1 MYGFMSKT
9 LRWFIA
15 TSLFLALAIG
25 VELTIGWGSILEDW
39 QNLSITN
46 LLLLTLLTFISYL
59 LRAERV
65 FNYFAS
71 ESHSRV
77 SYIKISFLHNA
88 LNNFL
93 PMRLGEAAFPLLMKR
108 EFSESMLTTS
118 AGLLVIRLM
127 DLHVLL
133 LLASLALV
141 SVSPLLG
148 GIFFIALILLPPLL
162 RAGGET
168 LFSLFPE
175 KIRNTLNKI
184 EHLWPTDHRLIGRT
198 YLMTLLI
205 WFVKLAA
212 LILILMSFLS
222 IDFFNGAL
230 AVILADIS
238 GVLPIHGLAGS
249 GTYEATMLAALYP
262 MGFETVEAIKAAI
275 NVHIYLLG
283 ASLLSVPI
291 ALLLPSSQQ
300 RSSP

>member
-1 MYGFMSKT
+1 MSKT

-15 TSLFLALAIG
+15 TTLFLALLLG
-25 VELTIGWGSILEDW
+25 VELTISWRSILEDW
-39 QNLSITN
+39 QTLSLTN

-65 FNYFAS
+65 YNFFAS
-71 ESHSRV
+71 ESHARV

-118 AGLLVIRLM
+118 AGLLIIRLM

-133 LLASLALV
+133 LLASVALISVTPILGWGAV
-141 SVSPLLG
+141 S
-148 GIFFIALILLPPLL
+148 ALILSPLIL
-162 RAGGET
+162 KSGGKA
-168 LFSLFPE
+168 LFKWFPA
-175 KIRNTLNKI
+175 KVQILLNKI
-184 EHLWPTDHRLIGRT
+184 EHLWPRDYWLLSKT
-198 YLMTLLI
+198 YLMTLMI
-205 WFVKLAA
+205 WVIKLLA
-212 LILILMSFLS
+212 LIMILMSFLN
-222 IDFFNGAL
+222 IDFLNGAL
-230 AVILADIS
+230 AVIAADIS

-249 GTYEATMLAALYP
+249 GTYEAAMLAALYP

-275 NVHIYLLG
+275 NVHLYLLG

-291 ALLLPSSQQ
+291 ALLLPSTRS
-300 RSSP
+300 RSSH

>member
-1 MYGFMSKT
+1 MSKT

-15 TSLFLALAIG
+15 TTLFLALAIG
-25 VELTIGWGSILEDW
+25 VELTIRWRSILEDW
-39 QNLSITN
+39 QTLSITN
-46 LLLLTLLTFISYL
+46 LLFLTLLTFISYL

-127 DLHVLL
+127 DLHALL
-133 LLASLALV
+133 LLASFALF
-141 SVSPLLG
+141 SVTPLLG
-148 GIFFIALILLPPLL
+148 GIACTALILLPLL
-162 RAGGET
+162 MRAGGES
-168 LFSLFPE
+168 LIRLFPN
-175 KIRNTLNKI
+175 KIKNLLNKV
-184 EHLWPTDHRLIGRT
+184 EHLWPKDYRLLGKT
-198 YLMTLLI
+198 YLITLLI
-205 WFVKLAA
+205 WIVKLVA
-212 LILILMSFLS
+212 LILILMSFLN

-249 GTYEATMLAALYP
+249 GTYEAAMLAALYP
-262 MGFETVEAIKAAI
+262 MGFETIEAVKAAI

-291 ALLLPSSQQ
+291 ALLLPSPS
-300 RSSP
+300 RKTSF

>member
-1 MYGFMSKT
+1 MSKT

-15 TSLFLALAIG
+15 TTLFLALAIG
-25 VELTIGWGSILEDW
+25 VELTIGWRSILEDW
-39 QNLSITN
+39 QTLSITN
-46 LLLLTLLTFISYL
+46 LLFLTLLTFISYL

-127 DLHVLL
+127 DLHALL
-133 LLASLALV
+133 LLASFTLF
-141 SVSPLLG
+141 SVTPLLG
-148 GIFFIALILLPPLL
+148 GIACTALILLPLL
-162 RAGGET
+162 MRAGGES
-168 LFSLFPE
+168 LIRLFPN
-175 KIRNTLNKI
+175 KIKNLLNKV
-184 EHLWPTDHRLIGRT
+184 EHLWPKDYRLLGKT

-205 WFVKLAA
+205 WIVKLVA
-212 LILILMSFLS
+212 LILILMSFLN

-249 GTYEATMLAALYP
+249 GTYEAAMLAALYP
-262 MGFETVEAIKAAI
+262 MGFETIEAVKAAI

-291 ALLLPSSQQ
+291 ALLLPSPS
-300 RSSP
+300 RKTSF

>member
-1 MYGFMSKT
+1 MSKT

-15 TSLFLALAIG
+15 TTLFLVLVIG
-25 VELTIGWGSILEDW
+25 VELTISWRSILEDW
-39 QNLSITN
+39 RALSLKN
-46 LLLLTLLTFISYL
+46 LLLLTILTFISYL

-65 FNYFAS
+65 YNYFAS
-71 ESHSRV
+71 ESHYRV

-118 AGLLVIRLM
+118 AGLLIIRLM

-133 LLASLALV
+133 LLASVALI
-141 SVSPLLG
+141 SVTPLLG
-148 GIFFIALILLPPLL
+148 YGAVSALILFPLFIKF
-162 RAGGET
+162 GGKA
-168 LFSLFPE
+168 LFKLFPA
-175 KIRNTLNKI
+175 KVHSLLNKI
-184 EHLWPTDHRLIGRT
+184 EHLWPRDYRLLGKT

-205 WFVKLAA
+205 WVVKLLA
-212 LILILMSFLS
+212 LIMILMSFLNIS
-222 IDFFNGAL
+222 FSDGAL
-230 AVILADIS
+230 AVIAADIS

-249 GTYEATMLAALYP
+249 GTYEAAMLAALYP
-262 MGFETVEAIKAAI
+262 MGFESVEAIKAAI

-291 ALLLPSSQQ
+291 ALLLPSTKS
-300 RSSP
+300 RSSH

>member
-1 MYGFMSKT
+1 MSKT

-15 TSLFLALAIG
+15 TTLFLALVIG
-25 VELTIGWGSILEDW
+25 VELTIRWRSILEDW
-39 QNLSITN
+39 QALSLTN
-46 LLLLTLLTFISYL
+46 LLLLTLLTFASYL

-65 FNYFAS
+65 YNYFAS

-77 SYIKISFLHNA
+77 SYIRISFLHNA

-118 AGLLVIRLM
+118 AGLLIIRLM

-133 LLASLALV
+133 LLASVALI

-148 GIFFIALILLPPLL
+148 WGVVSGLILFPLSL
-162 RAGGET
+162 KFAGKA
-168 LFSLFPE
+168 LFKLFPA
-175 KIRNTLNKI
+175 KVHRLLNKI
-184 EHLWPTDHRLIGRT
+184 EHLWPRDYRLLAKT
-198 YLMTLLI
+198 YLITLFI
-205 WFVKLAA
+205 WVVKLLA
-212 LILILMSFLS
+212 LIMILMSFLS
-222 IDFFNGAL
+222 ITFSDGAL
-230 AVILADIS
+230 AVIAADIS

-249 GTYEATMLAALYP
+249 GTYEAAMLAALYP

-291 ALLLPSSQQ
+291 ALLLPSNKS
-300 RSSP
+300 RSSH

>member
-1 MYGFMSKT
+1 MSKT

-15 TSLFLALAIG
+15 TTLFLVLVIG
-25 VELTIGWGSILEDW
+25 VELTISWRSILEDW
-39 QNLSITN
+39 RALSLKN
-46 LLLLTLLTFISYL
+46 LLLLTILTFISYL

-65 FNYFAS
+65 YNYFAH
-71 ESHSRV
+71 ESHPRV

-118 AGLLVIRLM
+118 AGLLIIRLM

-133 LLASLALV
+133 LLASVALI
-141 SVSPLLG
+141 SVTPLLG
-148 GIFFIALILLPPLL
+148 YGAVSALILFPLFIKF
-162 RAGGET
+162 GGKA
-168 LFSLFPE
+168 LFKLFPA
-175 KIRNTLNKI
+175 KVHSLLNKI
-184 EHLWPTDHRLIGRT
+184 EHLWPRDYRLLGKT

-205 WFVKLAA
+205 WVVKLLA
-212 LILILMSFLS
+212 LIMILMSFLNIS
-222 IDFFNGAL
+222 FSDGAL
-230 AVILADIS
+230 AVIAADIS

-249 GTYEATMLAALYP
+249 GTYEAAMLAALYP
-262 MGFETVEAIKAAI
+262 MGFESVEAIKAAI

-291 ALLLPSSQQ
+291 ALLLPSTKS
-300 RSSP
+300 RSSH

>member
-1 MYGFMSKT
+1 MSKT

-15 TSLFLALAIG
+15 TTLFLALAIG
-25 VELTIGWGSILEDW
+25 VELTIGWRSILEDW
-39 QNLSITN
+39 QTLSITN
-46 LLLLTLLTFISYL
+46 LLFLTLLTFISYL

-127 DLHVLL
+127 DLHALL
-133 LLASLALV
+133 LLASFALF
-141 SVSPLLG
+141 SVTPLLG
-148 GIFFIALILLPPLL
+148 GIACTALILLPLL
-162 RAGGET
+162 MRAGGES
-168 LFSLFPE
+168 LIRLFPN
-175 KIRNTLNKI
+175 KIKNLLNKV
-184 EHLWPTDHRLIGRT
+184 EHLWPKDYRLLGKT
-198 YLMTLLI
+198 YLITLLI
-205 WFVKLAA
+205 WIVKLVA
-212 LILILMSFLS
+212 LILILMSFLN

-249 GTYEATMLAALYP
+249 GTYEAAMLAALYP
-262 MGFETVEAIKAAI
+262 MGFETIVAVKAAI

-291 ALLLPSSQQ
+291 ALLLPSPS
-300 RSSP
+300 RNPSL

>member
-1 MYGFMSKT
+1 MSKT

-15 TSLFLALAIG
+15 TTLFLALAIG
-25 VELTIGWGSILEDW
+25 VELTIGWRSILEDW
-39 QNLSITN
+39 QTLSITN
-46 LLLLTLLTFISYL
+46 LLFLTLLTFISYL

-133 LLASLALV
+133 LLASFTLF
-141 SVSPLLG
+141 SVTPLLG
-148 GIFFIALILLPPLL
+148 GIACTALILLPLL
-162 RAGGET
+162 MRVGGES
-168 LFSLFPE
+168 LIRLFPE
-175 KIRNTLNKI
+175 KIRNLLNKV
-184 EHLWPTDHRLIGRT
+184 EHLWPKDYRLLGKT

-205 WFVKLAA
+205 WIVKLVA
-212 LILILMSFLS
+212 LILILMSFLN

-249 GTYEATMLAALYP
+249 GTYEAAMLAALYP
-262 MGFETVEAIKAAI
+262 MGFETIEAVKAAI

-291 ALLLPSSQQ
+291 ALLLPSPS
-300 RSSP
+300 RKTSF

>member
-1 MYGFMSKT
+1 MSKT
-9 LRWFIA
+9 VRWLIA
-15 TSLFLALAIG
+15 TTLFLALTIG
-25 VELTIGWGSILEDW
+25 VELTIGWRSILEDW
-39 QNLSITN
+39 QALSVTN

-65 FNYFAS
+65 FNYFADK
-71 ESHSRV
+71 SHARV

-93 PMRLGEAAFPLLMKR
+93 PMRLGEAAFPILMKR

-127 DLHVLL
+127 DLHALL
-133 LLASLALV
+133 LLASLALCA
-141 SVSPLLG
+141 VSPLLG
-148 GIFFIALILLPPLL
+148 GAACAALLLLPLL
-162 RAGGET
+162 VRASGE
-168 LFSLFPE
+168 SL
-175 KIRNTLNKI
+175 IRLLPAKVKTSLNKI
-184 EHLWPTDHRLIGRT
+184 EHLWPRDYGLLSRI

-205 WFVKLAA
+205 WVVKLVA
-212 LILILMSFLS
+212 LILILMNFLN

-249 GTYEATMLAALYP
+249 GTYEAAMLAALYP

-291 ALLLPSSQQ
+291 AFLIPSSKQ
-300 RSSP
+300 RTSP

>member
-1 MYGFMSKT
+1 MSKT

-15 TSLFLALAIG
+15 TTLFLALAIG
-25 VELTIGWGSILEDW
+25 VELTIGWRSILEDW
-39 QNLSITN
+39 QTLSITN
-46 LLLLTLLTFISYL
+46 LLFLTLLTFISYL

-127 DLHVLL
+127 DLHALL
-133 LLASLALV
+133 LLASFTLF
-141 SVSPLLG
+141 SVTPLLG
-148 GIFFIALILLPPLL
+148 GIACTALILLPLL
-162 RAGGET
+162 MRVGGES
-168 LFSLFPE
+168 LIRLFPE
-175 KIRNTLNKI
+175 KIRNLLNKV
-184 EHLWPTDHRLIGRT
+184 EHLWPKDYRLLGKT

-205 WFVKLAA
+205 WIVKLVA
-212 LILILMSFLS
+212 LILILMSFLN

-249 GTYEATMLAALYP
+249 GTYEAAMLAALYP
-262 MGFETVEAIKAAI
+262 MGFETIEAVKAAI

-291 ALLLPSSQQ
+291 ALLLPSPS
-300 RSSP
+300 RKTSF

>member
-1 MYGFMSKT
+1 MSKT

-15 TSLFLALAIG
+15 TTLFLALAIG
-25 VELTIGWGSILEDW
+25 VELTIGWRSILEDW
-39 QNLSITN
+39 QTLSITN
-46 LLLLTLLTFISYL
+46 LLFLTLLTFISYL

-127 DLHVLL
+127 DLHALL
-133 LLASLALV
+133 LLASFTLF
-141 SVSPLLG
+141 SVTPLLG
-148 GIFFIALILLPPLL
+148 GIACTALILLPLL
-162 RAGGET
+162 MRVGGES
-168 LFSLFPE
+168 LIRLFPE
-175 KIRNTLNKI
+175 KIRNLLNKV
-184 EHLWPTDHRLIGRT
+184 EHLWPKDYRLLGQT

-205 WFVKLAA
+205 WIVKLVA
-212 LILILMSFLS
+212 LILILMSFLN

-249 GTYEATMLAALYP
+249 GTYEAAMLAALYP
-262 MGFETVEAIKAAI
+262 MGFETIEAVKAAI

-291 ALLLPSSQQ
+291 ALLLPSPS
-300 RSSP
+300 RKTSF

>member
-1 MYGFMSKT
+1 MSKT

-15 TSLFLALAIG
+15 TTLFLALAIG
-25 VELTIGWGSILEDW
+25 VELTIGWRSILEDW
-39 QNLSITN
+39 QALSLTN
-46 LLLLTLLTFISYL
+46 LLFLTLLTFISYL

-133 LLASLALV
+133 LLASLALF
-141 SVSPLLG
+141 SVTPLLG
-148 GIFFIALILLPPLL
+148 GIACTALILLPLLL
-162 RAGGET
+162 RAGGES
-168 LFSLFPE
+168 LISLFPD
-175 KIRNTLNKI
+175 KIQNLLNKV
-184 EHLWPTDHRLIGRT
+184 EHLWPKDHRLLSRT

-205 WFVKLAA
+205 WIVKLVA
-212 LILILMSFLS
+212 LILILMSFLN

-249 GTYEATMLAALYP
+249 GTYEAAMLAALYP
-262 MGFETVEAIKAAI
+262 MGFETIEAVKAAI

-291 ALLLPSSQQ
+291 ALLLPSAN
-300 RSSP
+300 RTSSL

>member
-1 MYGFMSKT
+1 MSKT

-15 TSLFLALAIG
+15 TTLFLALAIG
-25 VELTIGWGSILEDW
+25 VELTISWRSILKDW
-39 QNLSITN
+39 QAISVTN
-46 LLLLTLLTFISYL
+46 LLFLTLLTFISYL

-71 ESHSRV
+71 ESHTRI

-133 LLASLALV
+133 LLASLALF
-141 SVSPLLG
+141 SVTPLLG
-148 GIFFIALILLPPLL
+148 GIACIALVFLPILV
-162 RAGGET
+162 RAGGA
-168 LFSLFPE
+168 SLTCLLPE
-175 KIRNTLNKI
+175 KIKSLLNKV
-184 EHLWPTDHRLIGRT
+184 EHLWPKDHKLLKRT

-205 WFVKLAA
+205 WIVKLVA

-222 IDFFNGAL
+222 IDFLNGSL

-249 GTYEATMLAALYP
+249 GTYEAAMLAALYP
-262 MGFETVEAIKAAI
+262 MGFETIEAVKAAI

-291 ALLLPSSQQ
+291 ALLLPSSNGKLK
-300 RSSP
+300 P

>member
-1 MYGFMSKT
+1 MSKT

-15 TSLFLALAIG
+15 TTLFLALAIG
-25 VELTIGWGSILEDW
+25 VEYTIGWRSILEDW
-39 QNLSITN
+39 QALSVSN
-46 LLLLTLLTFISYL
+46 LLFLTLLTFISYL

-108 EFSESMLTTS
+108 EFSESMLITS

-133 LLASLALV
+133 LLASLALF
-141 SVSPLLG
+141 SVNPLLG
-148 GIFFIALILLPPLL
+148 GIACTALILLPLLL
-162 RAGGET
+162 RAGGES
-168 LFSLFPE
+168 LISLFPE
-175 KIRNTLNKI
+175 KIKNLLNKV
-184 EHLWPTDHRLIGRT
+184 EHLWPKDYRLLGQT

-205 WFVKLAA
+205 WIVKLVA
-212 LILILMSFLS
+212 LILILMSFLN

-249 GTYEATMLAALYP
+249 GTYEAAMLAALYP
-262 MGFETVEAIKAAI
+262 MGFETIVAVKAAI

-291 ALLLPSSQQ
+291 ALLLPSPS
-300 RSSP
+300 RNPSL

>member
-1 MYGFMSKT
+1 MSKT

-15 TSLFLALAIG
+15 TTLFLALAIG
-25 VELTIGWGSILEDW
+25 VELTIGWRSILEDW
-39 QNLSITN
+39 QTLSITN
-46 LLLLTLLTFISYL
+46 LLFLTLLTFISYL

-127 DLHVLL
+127 DLHALL
-133 LLASLALV
+133 LLASFALF
-141 SVSPLLG
+141 SVTPLLG
-148 GIFFIALILLPPLL
+148 GIACTALILLPLL
-162 RAGGET
+162 MRAGGES
-168 LFSLFPE
+168 LIRLFPN
-175 KIRNTLNKI
+175 KIKNLLNKV
-184 EHLWPTDHRLIGRT
+184 EHLWPKDYRLLGKT
-198 YLMTLLI
+198 YLITLLI
-205 WFVKLAA
+205 WIVKLVA
-212 LILILMSFLS
+212 LILILMSFLN

-249 GTYEATMLAALYP
+249 GTYEAAMLAALYP
-262 MGFETVEAIKAAI
+262 MGFETIEAVKAAI

-291 ALLLPSSQQ
+291 ALLLPSPS
-300 RSSP
+300 RKTSF

>member
-1 MYGFMSKT
+1 MSKT

-15 TSLFLALAIG
+15 TTLFLALVIG
-25 VELTIGWGSILEDW
+25 VELTISWRSILEDW
-39 QNLSITN
+39 QALSLTN
-46 LLLLTLLTFISYL
+46 LLLLTLLTFASYL

-65 FNYFAS
+65 YNYFAS

-77 SYIKISFLHNA
+77 SYIRISFLHNA

-93 PMRLGEAAFPLLMKR
+93 PMRLGEAAFPLLMRR

-118 AGLLVIRLM
+118 AGLLIIRLM

-133 LLASLALV
+133 LLASVALI

-148 GIFFIALILLPPLL
+148 WGAVSALILFPLSL
-162 RAGGET
+162 KFGGKA
-168 LFSLFPE
+168 LFKLFPA
-175 KIRNTLNKI
+175 KVHTLLNKI
-184 EHLWPTDHRLIGRT
+184 EHLWPRDYGLLGKT

-205 WFVKLAA
+205 WVVKLLA
-212 LILILMSFLS
+212 LIMILMSFLS
-222 IDFFNGAL
+222 ITFSDGAL
-230 AVILADIS
+230 AVIAADIS

-249 GTYEATMLAALYP
+249 GTYEAAMLAALYP

-291 ALLLPSSQQ
+291 ALLLPSTKS
-300 RSSP
+300 RSSH

>member
-1 MYGFMSKT
+1 MSKT

-15 TSLFLALAIG
+15 TTLFLALAIG
-25 VELTIGWGSILEDW
+25 VELTIGWRSILEDW
-39 QNLSITN
+39 QTLSITN
-46 LLLLTLLTFISYL
+46 LLFLTLLTFISYL

-133 LLASLALV
+133 LLASFALF
-141 SVSPLLG
+141 SVTPLLG
-148 GIFFIALILLPPLL
+148 GIACTALILLPLL
-162 RAGGET
+162 MRVGGES
-168 LFSLFPE
+168 LIRLFPE
-175 KIRNTLNKI
+175 KIRNLLNKV
-184 EHLWPTDHRLIGRT
+184 EHLWPKDYRLLGKT

-205 WFVKLAA
+205 WIVKLVA
-212 LILILMSFLS
+212 LILILMSFLN

-249 GTYEATMLAALYP
+249 GTYEAAMLAALYP
-262 MGFETVEAIKAAI
+262 MGFETIEAVKAAI

-291 ALLLPSSQQ
+291 ALLLPSPS
-300 RSSP
+300 RKTSF

>member
-1 MYGFMSKT
+1 MSKT

-15 TSLFLALAIG
+15 TTLFLALLLG
-25 VELTIGWGSILEDW
+25 VELTISWRSILEDW
-39 QNLSITN
+39 QTLSLTN

-65 FNYFAS
+65 YNYFAY
-71 ESHSRV
+71 ESHARV

-118 AGLLVIRLM
+118 AGLLIIRLM

-133 LLASLALV
+133 LLASVALISVTPILGWGAV
-141 SVSPLLG
+141 S
-148 GIFFIALILLPPLL
+148 ALILSPLIL
-162 RAGGET
+162 KSGGKA
-168 LFSLFPE
+168 LFKWFPV
-175 KIRNTLNKI
+175 KVQILLNKI
-184 EHLWPTDHRLIGRT
+184 EHLWPRDYWLLSKT
-198 YLMTLLI
+198 YLMTLMI
-205 WFVKLAA
+205 WVIKLLA
-212 LILILMSFLS
+212 LIMILMSFLN
-222 IDFFNGAL
+222 IDFLNGAL
-230 AVILADIS
+230 AVIAADIS

-249 GTYEATMLAALYP
+249 GTYEAAMLAALYP

-275 NVHIYLLG
+275 NVHLYLLG

-291 ALLLPSSQQ
+291 ALLLPSTRS
-300 RSSP
+300 RSSH

>member
-1 MYGFMSKT
+1 MSKT

-15 TSLFLALAIG
+15 TTLFLALAIG
-25 VELTIGWGSILEDW
+25 VELTIGWRSILEDW
-39 QNLSITN
+39 QTLSITN
-46 LLLLTLLTFISYL
+46 LLFLTLLTFISYL

-133 LLASLALV
+133 LLASLALF
-141 SVSPLLG
+141 SVTPLLG
-148 GIFFIALILLPPLL
+148 GIACAALILLPLL
-162 RAGGET
+162 MRVGGES
-168 LFSLFPE
+168 LIRLFPN
-175 KIRNTLNKI
+175 KIKNLLNKV
-184 EHLWPTDHRLIGRT
+184 EHLWPKDYRLLGQT

-205 WFVKLAA
+205 WIVKLVA
-212 LILILMSFLS
+212 LILILMSFLN

-249 GTYEATMLAALYP
+249 GTYEAAMLAALYP
-262 MGFETVEAIKAAI
+262 MGFETIEAVKAAI

-291 ALLLPSSQQ
+291 ALLLPSHS
-300 RSSP
+300 RKTSL

>member
-1 MYGFMSKT
+1 MSKT

-15 TSLFLALAIG
+15 TTLFLALAIG
-25 VELTIGWGSILEDW
+25 VELTIGWRSILEDW
-39 QNLSITN
+39 QTLSITN
-46 LLLLTLLTFISYL
+46 LLFLTLLTFISYL

-127 DLHVLL
+127 DLHALL
-133 LLASLALV
+133 LLASFALF
-141 SVSPLLG
+141 SVTPLLG
-148 GIFFIALILLPPLL
+148 GIACTALILLPLL
-162 RAGGET
+162 MRVGGES
-168 LFSLFPE
+168 LIRLFPE
-175 KIRNTLNKI
+175 KIRNLLNKV
-184 EHLWPTDHRLIGRT
+184 EHLWPKDYRLLGKT

-205 WFVKLAA
+205 WIVKLVA
-212 LILILMSFLS
+212 LILILMSFLN

-249 GTYEATMLAALYP
+249 GTYEAAMLAALYP
-262 MGFETVEAIKAAI
+262 MGFETIEAVKAAI

-291 ALLLPSSQQ
+291 ALLLPSPS
-300 RSSP
+300 RKTSF